1 MSYHKARDS
10 KLDPF
15 HNLDKGNIEKKDDLY
30 ILSILH
36 SGVCIQFVKLWRAMR
51 ARKVDNNK
59 VNTTVGPPLLPIKPL
74 HKTPPLTNLRGGGVR
89 NSGPPSGS
97 ALVSHGMYS
106 P

>member
-1 MSYHKARDS
+1 MPYHKARDS

-15 HNLDKGNIEKKDDLY
+15 HNLDKGNIEKRMTVTY
-30 ILSILH
+30 RILH

-51 ARKVDNNK
+51 ARKVDNNN

-74 HKTPPLTNLRGGGVR
+74 HKTPPLTNLKGDGVR
-89 NSGPPSGS
+89 NSDPPSGS